1 MTTTRAT
8 QSTTTA
14 LPVHLAFELGW
25 SEWKLAFTIGHGQPP
40 RLRTIRARDLDG
52 LSREIRRAKERF
64 GLPADAPVRT
74 CYEAGRDGFWL
85 HRWLT
90 AQGIANVVVDSA
102 SIEVN
107 RRSRRAK
114 SDRLD
119 AGKLAAML
127 LRYHAGE
134 TRVWSVCRIP
144 GVADEDRR
152 HLHRELLELKD
163 ERTRLIN
170 RLKGLLANQGIALVQ
185 VDATFAEKLDTLRL
199 WDGSELGADL
209 KGQLRR
215 AHARWQFVDRQI
227 KDVENERR
235 KRIRRA
241 DAVHVDQVRQLLE
254 LAGIGLNG
262 AWLLVHELFGWRQID
277 NRKQLGSLVGL
288 TPTPYQSGSSARE
301 QGISKAGNRRLRRLL
316 VELAWGWLR
325 WQPDSALRLWYQRRF
340 GSGRR
345 ARKVGIV
352 ALARKL
358 LIALCGTCSTAKC
371 RRGPSW
377 CRGGRRSMARK
388 RRRRTASVMTQGR
401 GITRDDGCRRVG
413 DWSGRPE

>member
-1 MTTTRAT
+1 MTATRT
-8 QSTTTA
+8 RQSTTPPA
-14 LPVHLAFELGW
+14 RLHLAFELGW
-25 SEWKLAFTIGHGQPP
+25 QDWNLAFTTGHGQPA
-40 RLRTIRARDLDG
+40 RLRSIRARDLDA
-52 LSREIRRAKERF
+52 LTREIAGAKQRF
-64 GLPADAPVRT
+64 GLRTDAAVLT

-90 AQGIANVVVDSA
+90 AQGIVSVVVDSA

-119 AGKLAAML
+119 AGKLVTML

-134 TRVWSVCRIP
+134 SKVWSVCRIP
-144 GVADEDRR
+144 DGDDEDRR

-163 ERTRLIN
+163 ERTRHIN
-170 RLKGLLANQGIALVQ
+170 RLKGLLANQGIALAK
-185 VDATFAEKLDTLRL
+185 VDATFPEKLEAMRL
-199 WDGSELGADL
+199 WDGAALGAEL
-209 KGQLRR
+209 KGHLLREY
-215 AHARWQFVDRQI
+215 ARWQFVDRQI

-235 KRIRRA
+235 KRLRRDDTPQVA
-241 DAVHVDQVRQLLE
+241 QVRRLLE

-262 AWLLVHELFGWRQID
+262 AWLLVYELFGWRQIG
-277 NRKQLGSLVGL
+277 NRKELGALVGL

-316 VELAWGWLR
+316 VELAWCWLR
-325 WQPDSALRLWYQRRF
+325 WQPDSALTLWYQRRF
-340 GSGRR
+340 GSGQR

-358 LIALCGTCSTAKC
+358 LIALWRYLDQGEVPA
-371 RRGPSW
+371 G
-377 CRGGRRSMARK
+377 ARL
-388 RRRRTASVMTQGR
+388 VP
-401 GITRDDGCRRVG
+401 
-413 DWSGRPE
+413 WRPKVNGQEKAA